1 MTRCKTLIAAALA
14 TLLAT
19 PVMAQNPQNLDERF
33 VGRHVN
39 QQERILEGLQR
50 GMLTVQ
56 EAGDLERHA
65 ARVERLERDAW
76 MHGGMS
82 RYERQAIRDGL
93 RQLSMQIRDEMRDG
107 QSTQWHNASQDRM
120 VRLVQRNVNQG
131 RRIEEGLRSGEL
143 TTQEAA
149 RLMGGQVRVHRRQ
162 ALAAADGVIDDREML
177 AIRDLERRQNHRIF
191 RQKHDNQTESS

>member
-1 MTRCKTLIAAALA
+1 LIAAALA

-19 PVMAQNPQNLDERF
+19 PVMAQNLDERF

-56 EAGDLERHA
+56 EAGDLERQA

-76 MHGGMS
+76 MSGGIS
-82 RYERQAIRDGL
+82 RHQRQEIRHGL

-107 QSTQWHNASQDRM
+107 QTTQWHDASQDRM
-120 VRLVQRNVNQG
+120 VRLVQRSVNQG
-131 RRIEEGLRSGEL
+131 RRIEQGLHSGEL
-143 TTQEAA
+143 TPQEAA
-149 RLMGGQVRVHRRQ
+149 RLMGGQARVHRRQ
-162 ALAAADGVIDDREML
+162 AVAAADGVIDNREMI

-191 RQKHDNQTESS
+191 RQKHDNQAEAS